1 MAFVSCEADETTN
14 ESSPIM
20 TIEDFP
26 VIDCSTSTQPL
37 SVILTAKT
45 LGLPYVWWNNAVL
58 DQTWYCKIDYDKATI
73 SQGEKEV
80 LESKLKCSTTHGSY
94 TNLIDGNVELI
105 IASRNISRDEK
116 NYADEKGVS
125 LIEHPIGRDAFIFIV
140 NNNNPV
146 NNLTISQIQDIYT
159 GKTRNWKNVGTKSG

>member
-1 MAFVSCEADETTN
+1 MKAKLSILFLAISMAFVSCEADETTN
-14 ESSPIM
+14 EISPIM
-20 TIEDFP
+20 TIENFP

-116 NYADEKGVS
+116 NYADEKSILLDVM
-125 LIEHPIGRDAFIFIV
+125 H
-140 NNNNPV
+140 
-146 NNLTISQIQDIYT
+146 
-159 GKTRNWKNVGTKSG
+159 